1 MKTQNI
7 EKMKAS
13 PLKQL
18 GKTPQEHMSKTKDMT
33 DSGLDIL
40 AGAQDRKG
48 WDEMQMDIKSVEP
61 ELMRKR
67 KLKDQVLRDKE
78 RRDFDSNESI
88 KLSDA
93 YAKVGYTLVKKYKE
107 ELYEALGNEDEQ
119 AQKVVNRKLAS
130 LAENLNSVRNSVQEF
145 YEDHF
150 KANSLLS
157 KGVSAQQVSFATQM
171 YCKNPDL
178 VVVFAVEED
187 VLSGYTDYYGEAV
200 AVEQQYCIVE
210 DFSGNPVMISV
221 LEGNRDMYLR
231 NNLKA
236 LEYINF
242 LNETHEAAVKANKG
256 EKAVKIDLGGIN
268 YKIDSMFGYNDGT
281 ASKEQDE
288 LVMMFCHDSEVLR
301 DGSSFRRHLYEHPNI
316 ENLNYG
322 GFDWDSMEFNAPIG
336 PEDTNH
342 WADEI
347 SDYDK
352 LLLVDALINVDN
364 EFFNMNLLRTLV
376 KEYYTYKI
384 ENSWWKGMG
393 YPQGKLDVMRLKQN
407 SLKEARFKKE
417 KAAAAESGM
426 LKFLFDG
433 KVYPTGMT
441 PAKVKQ
447 MEEDRSKA
455 ANKNNPE
462 LKK

>member
-1 MKTQNI
+1 
-7 EKMKAS
+7 MKAS

-88 KLSDA
+88 KLSDS

-107 ELYEALGNEDEQ
+107 ELYEALSNEDEQ

-242 LNETHEAAVKANKG
+242 LNETHEAA
-256 EKAVKIDLGGIN
+256 
-268 YKIDSMFGYNDGT
+268 
-281 ASKEQDE
+281 
-288 LVMMFCHDSEVLR
+288 
-301 DGSSFRRHLYEHPNI
+301 
-316 ENLNYG
+316 
-322 GFDWDSMEFNAPIG
+322 
-336 PEDTNH
+336 
-342 WADEI
+342 
-347 SDYDK
+347 
-352 LLLVDALINVDN
+352 
-364 EFFNMNLLRTLV
+364 
-376 KEYYTYKI
+376 
-384 ENSWWKGMG
+384 
-393 YPQGKLDVMRLKQN
+393 
-407 SLKEARFKKE
+407 
-417 KAAAAESGM
+417 
-426 LKFLFDG
+426 
-433 KVYPTGMT
+433 
-441 PAKVKQ
+441 
-447 MEEDRSKA
+447 
-455 ANKNNPE
+455 
-462 LKK
+462 